1 MQTMFKTITPLA
13 LLSVAEATFQG
24 VIQKHYQL
32 AWRSYSWSAD
42 GCGDNL
48 YRTASDALKAY
59 KAYQMLAVVM
69 TQKQIDIEH
78 A

>member
-1 MQTMFKTITPLA
+1 MFKSITPVV
-13 LLSVAEATFQG
+13 LLTVAEAEYRAL
-24 VIQKHYQL
+24 IQKHWQSM
-32 AWRSYSWSAD
+32 WRTYMWSAD

-48 YRTASDALKAY
+48 YRTAGDALQAY

-69 TQKQIDIEH
+69 TQYDIDTEH